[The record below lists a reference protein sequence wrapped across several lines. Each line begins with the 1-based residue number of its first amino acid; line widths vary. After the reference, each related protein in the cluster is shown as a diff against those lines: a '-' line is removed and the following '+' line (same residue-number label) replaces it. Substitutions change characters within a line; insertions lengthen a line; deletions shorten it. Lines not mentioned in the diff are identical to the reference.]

1 MNIYF
6 LFRKGQAGDLERE
19 KLEVGFSREI
29 TEPFRKDDETVNLSY
44 IYGWEEMDTRLFR
57 WKEHD

>member
-6 LFRKGQAGDLERE
+6 LFQKGQAG
-19 KLEVGFSREI
+19 KGKEVGFSREI
-29 TEPFRKDDETVNLSY
+29 IEPFRKDDETVNLSY
-44 IYGWEEMDTRLFR
+44 IYGWGEMDIRLFR

>member
-6 LFRKGQAGDLERE
+6 LFQKGQVGDLEGV

-29 TEPFRKDDETVNLSY
+29 TEPFRKDDETVNLHY

-57 WKEHD
+57 